1 MHDGQKQFL
10 IMMEEQS
17 YLAQAFEN
25 TFAQH
30 ELNTAIETIAATSA
44 IVNREHP
51 IGYLICT
58 SSELLKKMTGIKI
71 MVDHALKNKIPVFIM
86 GNVEELEI
94 LWHSVPKQMVTGF
107 FPRPV
112 NVSEM
117 VDSICRQMDDFYQKK
132 KKKILAVDD
141 SGIML
146 RKIKKLLD
154 DTYQV
159 ILANSG
165 AMAIKYLTL
174 NTPDLILL
182 DYAMP
187 IVNGRQVMQ
196 MLREDPEFQNIPI
209 IFLTGKNDA
218 DTVKNVMALKP
229 DGYLLKNMEPQSLH
243 DAIDRFFE
251 ERAEQEK

>member
-1 MHDGQKQFL
+1 
-10 IMMEEQS
+10 
-17 YLAQAFEN
+17 
-25 TFAQH
+25 
-30 ELNTAIETIAATSA
+30 
-44 IVNREHP
+44 
-51 IGYLICT
+51 
-58 SSELLKKMTGIKI
+58 
-71 MVDHALKNKIPVFIM
+71 
-86 GNVEELEI
+86 
-94 LWHSVPKQMVTGF
+94 
-107 FPRPV
+107 
-112 NVSEM
+112 
-117 VDSICRQMDDFYQKK
+117 
-132 KKKILAVDD
+132 
-141 SGIML
+141 ML

-187 IVNGRQVMQ
+187 IVDGRQVMQ

-251 ERAEQEK
+251 ERSDQNQ